1 MAVDNE
7 VENYQN
13 LLLVHHNLDQLDVE
27 LQLKI
32 ISSTSVIEKKKNDH
46 VNKLI

>member
-1 MAVDNE
+1 MRS
-7 VENYQN
+7 YFTTQC
-13 LLLVHHNLDQLDVE
+13 VHIILS
-27 LQLKI
+27 KI